1 MIEMMPGA
9 GAHKE
14 PEFMTSISEVAK
26 YVSTHLNS
34 VAAEF
39 KPLECDSIVTSKAG
53 VGRVLS
59 GVVSFKE
66 SASYTDSYQQFKR
79 GSFLLLG
86 HAALGPDTA
95 VRTVS
100 SVRRELMKQL
110 RVLLPYNSISE
121 GAVGCSFKVKL
132 PDGELSLRTL
142 VDAGRSLVEVTM
154 TARIKSAFL

>member
-1 MIEMMPGA
+1 MIEMMPCA
-9 GAHKE
+9 GTPNE
-14 PEFMTSISEVAK
+14 PKFMTSISEVAQ

-39 KPLECDSIVTSKAG
+39 KPLQCESIATSRAG

-66 SASYTDSYQQFKR
+66 SASYTDSFQQFKR
-79 GSFLLLG
+79 GSFLMLG

-95 VRTVS
+95 VRTVA
-100 SVRRELMKQL
+100 SVRRELMKRL

-121 GAVGCSFKVKL
+121 GEVGCSFQVKL
-132 PDGELSLRTL
+132 PDGDLTLRTMA
-142 VDAGRSLVEVTM
+142 DAGRSLVEVTL
-154 TARIKSAFL
+154 TARIKSALR